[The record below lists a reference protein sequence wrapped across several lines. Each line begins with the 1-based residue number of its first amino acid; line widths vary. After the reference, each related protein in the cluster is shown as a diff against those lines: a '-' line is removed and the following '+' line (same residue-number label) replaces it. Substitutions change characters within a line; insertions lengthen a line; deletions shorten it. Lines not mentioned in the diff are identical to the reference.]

1 VDHLVAD
8 YLFLA
13 DGSPGGK
20 SKAADK
26 EFLGSRLIRG
36 GIHVFSTMIS
46 APHRDLDGSPQFN
59 CSANE
64 TVMKKSAWILL
75 ASLALVAS
83 GCKKD
88 DGKITVG
95 YVTNGIDPFWTIAEK
110 GAKDA
115 APKFDVNVEV
125 RMPPK
130 GVDDQ
135 KRMVQELL
143 ASGIKGIAISPIDA
157 DNQGDLLNEI
167 AANTKLITH
176 DSDAPK
182 SKRLCYVGMD
192 NYDAGRMC
200 GKLVKKAMPDGGTV
214 MIFVGR
220 LGQDNARLRN
230 QGVIDELKD
239 SKWKVLDTRTDG
251 FDRAK
256 AKQLAQDAM
265 TANPDL
271 GCMVGLFAYNPPIC
285 LDAIK
290 DAGKLGK
297 IKIVAFDEN
306 KDTLQAI
313 KDGHIIGTV
322 VQNPYKYGY
331 ESVRILAGLAR
342 NDQTVLP
349 KDGTLYIPARSI
361 TAENLDEYWKEL
373 KQLTGQQ

>member
-1 VDHLVAD
+1 MM
-8 YLFLA
+8 
-13 DGSPGGK
+13 
-20 SKAADK
+20 
-26 EFLGSRLIRG
+26 
-36 GIHVFSTMIS
+36 T
-46 APHRDLDGSPQFN
+46 
-59 CSANE
+59 
-64 TVMKKSAWILL
+64 
-75 ASLALVAS
+75 

-110 GAKDA
+110 GAIKAGTDL
-115 APKFDVNVEV
+115 DVNVLV

-135 KRMVQELL
+135 KRMVQALL
-143 ASGIKGIAISPIDA
+143 TQNVQGIAISPIDA
-157 DNQGDLLNEI
+157 DNQGDLLDEI

-192 NYDAGRMC
+192 NYDAGKMC
-200 GKLVKKAMPDGGTV
+200 GELVKKAMPDGGTV

-220 LGQDNARLRN
+220 LGQDNAKLRN
-230 QGVIDELKD
+230 QGVIDALKD

-297 IKIVAFDEN
+297 IKIVGFDEN
-306 KDTLQAI
+306 NDTLQGI
-313 KDGHIIGTV
+313 KDGHVYGTV

-349 KDGTLYIPARSI
+349 KGGTLYIPARSI
-361 TAENLDEYWKEL
+361 TQDNVDAFWKEL
-373 KQLTGQQ
+373 KEMTGQK